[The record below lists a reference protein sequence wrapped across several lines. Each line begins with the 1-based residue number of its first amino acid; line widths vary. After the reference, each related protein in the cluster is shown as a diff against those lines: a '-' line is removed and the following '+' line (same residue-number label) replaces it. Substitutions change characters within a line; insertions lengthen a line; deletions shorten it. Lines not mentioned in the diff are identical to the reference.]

1 MSRKQGKLEPQ
12 LRFSN
17 FTNHWSKQ
25 NLGELCDKI
34 QDGNYG
40 ESYPKSDEF
49 LDTGIPFLTSKAIS
63 KTGEIIK
70 SKVDHIS
77 PEKHTQLAKA
87 HLKINDVLFT
97 NRGANV
103 GVIGFVDNTISNG
116 NIGPQLTLLRANGKV
131 ILPLFLKY
139 YMNTYAFQKQVHSQ
153 DSGSAMNFFGIGET
167 KKFIIYVPL
176 IAEQEKIGSFLGTID
191 TRLTQLRRKHEL
203 LQTYKRGV
211 MQKLFSQ
218 QIRFKGDDGK
228 PFPDWQKKKLGE
240 IASRQVKKNLDESI
254 TRVLTNS
261 AVQGVIDQQD
271 YFDKDIANADNLAGY
286 YIIEKGDYV
295 YNPRIST
302 SAPVG
307 PIHKNKIGLGVMSP
321 LYTVFRFKT
330 KEDAFYEQLFKTSVW
345 HKYMCS
351 VANYGARYDRMNIT
365 TSDFMALPLPYPIS
379 EEQEKIV
386 DFLTAMD
393 QKIEAIAQQIQLTEQ
408 YKKGLLQKMF
418 V

>member
-1 MSRKQGKLEPQ
+1 MSKNSKKNVPVLRFPEFEGNWQTKTLEELADWSSGGTPSKDNPDYWGGDIPWISASSMYDDIFLDSEQKITKLGLENGSKLATKGSILILVRGMILYKRIPVGIAGRDLAFNQDIKCLKIRNKRELLFLFYWLKANENLIKSLVSGTNVGTGKL
-12 LRFSN
+12 
-17 FTNHWSKQ
+17 
-25 NLGELCDKI
+25 
-34 QDGNYG
+34 
-40 ESYPKSDEF
+40 
-49 LDTGIPFLTSKAIS
+49 DTS
-63 KTGEIIK
+63 
-70 SKVDHIS
+70 
-77 PEKHTQLAKA
+77 Q
-87 HLKINDVLFT
+87 LKIL
-97 NRGANV
+97 
-103 GVIGFVDNTISNG
+103 VIFK
-116 NIGPQLTLLRANGKV
+116 P
-131 ILPLFLKY
+131 F
-139 YMNTYAFQKQVHSQ
+139 
-153 DSGSAMNFFGIGET
+153 
-167 KKFIIYVPL
+167 
-176 IAEQEKIGSFLGTID
+176 IAEQEKIASFLGAVD

-218 QIRFKGDDGK
+218 QIRFKCDDGQ
-228 PFPDWQKKKLGE
+228 PFPDWEKKKLGE
-240 IASRQVKKNLDESI
+240 IATRQVKKNLDESI

-386 DFLTAMD
+386 DFLIAID
-393 QKIEAIAQQIQLTEQ
+393 KKIEAIAKQIDLTEQ

>member
-1 MSRKQGKLEPQ
+1 MSKKANKNVPVLRFPEFEGNWQTKTLEELADWSSGGTPSKDNPDYWGGDIPWISASSMYDDIFLDSDQKITKFGLENGSKLATKGSILILVRGMILYKRIPVGITGRDLAFNQDIKCLKIRNKRELLFLFYWLKANENLIKSLVSGTNVGTGKL
-12 LRFSN
+12 
-17 FTNHWSKQ
+17 
-25 NLGELCDKI
+25 
-34 QDGNYG
+34 
-40 ESYPKSDEF
+40 
-49 LDTGIPFLTSKAIS
+49 DTS
-63 KTGEIIK
+63 
-70 SKVDHIS
+70 
-77 PEKHTQLAKA
+77 Q
-87 HLKINDVLFT
+87 LKIL
-97 NRGANV
+97 
-103 GVIGFVDNTISNG
+103 VIFK
-116 NIGPQLTLLRANGKV
+116 P
-131 ILPLFLKY
+131 F
-139 YMNTYAFQKQVHSQ
+139 
-153 DSGSAMNFFGIGET
+153 
-167 KKFIIYVPL
+167 
-176 IAEQEKIGSFLGTID
+176 IAEQEKIASFLGAID

-211 MQKLFSQ
+211 MQKLFSP
-218 QIRFKGDDGK
+218 QIRFKGDRGK

-321 LYTVFRFKT
+321 LYTVFRFKN
-330 KEDAFYEQLFKTSVW
+330 KENAFYEQLFKTSAW

-386 DFLTAMD
+386 DFFIAID
-393 QKIEAIAQQIQLTEQ
+393 QKIEAVAQQIDLTEQ
-408 YKKGLLQKMF
+408 FKKGLLQKMF